1 MLYVLDEPSIG
12 LHQRDNDKLIATLKH
27 LRDLKNTVLV
37 VEHDEDTM
45 RAADYLIDI
54 GPGAG
59 VNGGKV
65 VAAGTPEEVMKN
77 ENSLTGRYL
86 SGKETIPTPKKRRKA
101 KRGEPILK
109 LIAGQRYR
117 LTEPNLFALIRSGK
131 FEAYAVTQ
139 RKSSFRQIFLMT
151 LEKDCAAYPSMDEF
165 GQIDVMLYAV
175 EDSEIEM
182 LEFSALDPQQ
192 NYRLMSR
199 WFAELIKLPWLR
211 LMADKGDDVLQTW
224 VDGSALSDSLDDND
238 ALVFDFEDNES
249 TFSMLLGIRFQ
260 AEDKKLSKRLAIR
273 NQHQKRLLSTAID
286 NLLGRESPID
296 SSVGDGSSL
305 EHTAFIVSVAAK
317 ALGMPTANIKL
328 SAEIVRKLDQI
339 GIIRRLVQK
348 ANMQLRLIT
357 LVPDWWSK
365 DSGVMIGYYGEKKEL
380 VAIVPADVDRYKLIT
395 AKHPEGI
402 AVDAGVASQLDNSAF
417 VCYAGFPA
425 RKLSV
430 MDLFKFMFNQCWRV
444 DYRTIMFASFVAG
457 LIPLITP
464 IITESIFQDIIPI
477 LDRQG
482 LATVTQVSIV
492 SSFTLAAISI
502 VRSVAVLRITTHLDM
517 ATEAALWSRLLTLPT
532 KFFRRFQS
540 GELAQRMG
548 GLQAIKQLISG
559 EFVSTVFNILF
570 SFWSLML
577 MCWYSMKLTAT
588 AFVIWAVY
596 CAIMILIY
604 RRVVGFQTHL
614 IEAKNKTAGI
624 VQQIFN
630 GLPKFRIQG
639 AEEQAY
645 WLWAKAFGD
654 EWKWNKRLRW
664 QNNYSSIISG
674 MQPMLLTMILYYVAF
689 SSNNNPSGG
698 GIGYAQFIA
707 FSAAFTS
714 FNATVNSFI
723 PLIGQIFSIKPHIEN
738 LRPILEAEPEV
749 AEDRI
754 DADVL
759 SGAIEVNHIT
769 FAYNEN
775 LPDVLHDVSFHIAAG
790 ENVAIVGKSGCGKS
804 TLIRLLLGFEE
815 PKQGAVYYDGQDLAE
830 LSLSSVRSQMGVV
843 LQNGQLMSG
852 DIFTNI
858 VGTTALTMQDAW
870 EAAEAAGIA
879 DDIRKMPMGMQTV
892 ISEGSSNISGG
903 QRQRILIARALAAKP
918 SILIFDEATSALD
931 NRTQAI
937 VTESLNK
944 RHVTRIVVAHRLST
958 IRDCDRILVMDRGRL
973 VEQGS
978 FDELVEQG
986 GLFAG
991 LVKRQVA

>member
-1 MLYVLDEPSIG
+1 
-12 LHQRDNDKLIATLKH
+12 
-27 LRDLKNTVLV
+27 
-37 VEHDEDTM
+37 M
-45 RAADYLIDI
+45 R
-54 GPGAG
+54 
-59 VNGGKV
+59 
-65 VAAGTPEEVMKN
+65 
-77 ENSLTGRYL
+77 LT
-86 SGKETIPTPKKRRKA
+86 
-101 KRGEPILK
+101 
-109 LIAGQRYR
+109 AGQRYR
-117 LTEPNLFALIRSGK
+117 LTEPDSFALIRSGK
-131 FEAYAVTQ
+131 LEAYAVTQ
-139 RKSSFRQIFLMT
+139 RKASFRQIFLMT
-151 LEKDCAAYPSMDEF
+151 LEQNTAAYPSMDEF

-182 LEFSALDPQQ
+182 LDFSALDPQQ
-192 NYRLMSR
+192 NYQLMSR

-211 LMADKGDDVLQTW
+211 LLADKGDDVLQTW

-238 ALVFDFEDNES
+238 ALTFDFEDNQS

-260 AEDKKLSKRLAIR
+260 AEDKKLSKRLAVR
-273 NQHQKRLLSTAID
+273 NQHQKHLISTAID
-286 NLLGRESPID
+286 SLLGRDSPIG
-296 SSVGDGSSL
+296 SSVAEEGSSL

-317 ALGMPTANIKL
+317 ALGMPTNNIKL

-357 LVPDWWSK
+357 LVPDWFTK
-365 DSGVMIGYYGEKKEL
+365 DSGVMLGYYGEKKEL
-380 VAIVPADVDRYKLIT
+380 AAIVPADVDRYKLIT

-402 AVDAGVASQLDNSAF
+402 DIDAAVAAQIDNSAF

-425 RKLSV
+425 RKLGV
-430 MDLFKFMFNQCWRV
+430 PDLLKFMFNQCWRV
-444 DYRTIMFASFVAG
+444 DYRTIVFASFVAG

-464 IITESIFQDIIPI
+464 IITESIFADIIPI

-548 GLQAIKQLISG
+548 GLQAIKELISG

-570 SFWSLML
+570 SFWSLLL

-588 AFVIWAVY
+588 AFAIWFVY

-604 RRVVGFQTHL
+604 RRVVGFQTNL

-624 VQQIFN
+624 VQQIFT

-645 WLWAKAFGD
+645 YLWAKAFGD

-689 SSNNNPSGG
+689 SSTQDPSGG

-775 LPDVLHDVSFHIAAG
+775 LPDVLHDVSFRIAAG

-830 LSLSSVRSQMGVV
+830 LSLPSVRSQMGVV
-843 LQNGQLMSG
+843 LQNGQLMTGS
-852 DIFTNI
+852 IFNNI
-858 VGTTALTMQDAW
+858 VGASALTQDDAW
-870 EAAEAAGIA
+870 EAATAAGIA
-879 DDIRKMPMGMQTV
+879 DDIAMMPMGMQTV

-958 IRDCDRILVMDRGRL
+958 IKDCDRILVMDRGRL
-973 VEQGS
+973 VESGS